1 MAVIKQNKDK
11 QALRAHAEQKVLPYF
26 DFKHMTQ
33 LAVDTAWRQAN
44 PAQQQALETGFR
56 TLMARQ

>member
-1 MAVIKQNKDK
+1 MKTK
-11 QALRAHAEQKVLPYF
+11 QALRALAEQKVLPYF

-33 LAVDTAWRQAN
+33 LAVGTAWRQAN

-56 TLMARQ
+56 TLSE